1 VGQDPTKARLIE
13 AAGEEFAE
21 KGFER
26 ATIRAISE
34 RAGTNIA
41 AVNYH
46 FGDKERLYVAA
57 VVEAHECSKAGA
69 LPSGSDA
76 PPAERLRIFV
86 RQMLTSVMD
95 KGSRA
100 TWHDELMLR
109 ELIQPSVA
117 ADALVR
123 ESIGPRFAWLKGTL
137 RELSPDADDRKL
149 NALAFSTVGQCLHY
163 KVARPISVRL
173 VGEESYAALDVEYV
187 TDHITSVILA
197 AIAGDAKPAAKAA
210 KGVARWSGSR

>member
-1 VGQDPTKARLIE
+1 VAHDPTKARLIE

-57 VVEAHECSKAGA
+57 IVEAHECSKAGD
-69 LPSGSDA
+69 LPSVADA
-76 PPAERLRIFV
+76 PPPVERLRVFV
-86 RQMLTSVMD
+86 RQMLLSVMD

-100 TWHDELMLR
+100 TWHDALMLR
-109 ELIQPSVA
+109 ELIQPSVG

-123 ESIGPRFAWLKGTL
+123 ESIGPRFAWLRGTL
-137 RELSPDADDRKL
+137 RELAPWADDRKL

-173 VGEESYAALDVEYV
+173 VGEEAYEALDVEYV

-197 AIAGDAKPAAKAA
+197 AIAGAGPKPA
-210 KGVARWSGSR
+210 KGVAKCSGSR

>member
-1 VGQDPTKARLIE
+1 MPQDPTKARLIE
-13 AAGEEFAE
+13 AAGEEFAD

-46 FGDKERLYVAA
+46 FGDKERLYEAA
-57 VVEAHECSKAGA
+57 VLEAHECSKAGA
-69 LPSGSDA
+69 LPSGTDL

-86 RQMLTSVMD
+86 RQMLLSVMSD
-95 KGSRA
+95 GRPS
-100 TWHDELMLR
+100 TWQDALMLR
-109 ELIQPSVA
+109 ELIQPSA
-117 ADALVR
+117 GADALVR

-137 RELSPDADDRKL
+137 RDLAPEADDRKL

-173 VGEESYAALDVEYV
+173 VGRGIVR
-187 TDHITSVILA
+187 
-197 AIAGDAKPAAKAA
+197 GP
-210 KGVARWSGSR
+210 